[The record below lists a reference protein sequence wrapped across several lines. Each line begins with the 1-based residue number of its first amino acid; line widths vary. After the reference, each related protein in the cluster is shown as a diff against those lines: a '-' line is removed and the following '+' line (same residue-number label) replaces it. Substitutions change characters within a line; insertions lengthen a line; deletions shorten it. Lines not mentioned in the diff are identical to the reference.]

1 MGAMKLYE
9 IDLPEGERAQRL
21 LQKAYVK
28 FSSIGTK
35 TKDPSLP
42 AGKSKWGD

>member
-1 MGAMKLYE
+1 MKLYE
-9 IDLPEGERAQRL
+9 IDLPAGEKPQRM

-28 FSSIGTK
+28 YSSVATK

-42 AGKSKWGD
+42 AGKSRWGD